1 MKFVLQSWLS
11 PRKVYN
17 LEKVSTSL
25 NTTQYFIQ
33 PLDVL
38 YLRGNKL
45 FGDPG
50 SYGKIVIPPWPSV
63 FAGAI
68 RTSLICERG
77 YDPIKFGKSEITNDP
92 ELGTP
97 ENPGTFK
104 LTGLQ
109 LAKRSRIDNQYE
121 YEKLFPLPND
131 LVVFW
136 NTPQTKQRICR
147 MKPCSISDQVL
158 TSSVTPCMP
167 VLARKKLGK
176 PSSILYYL
184 DSSGWSNHLNGNE
197 VLPERIVS
205 NQDLWKIED
214 RIGIGLNANTRSVND
229 GNLFTTQA
237 VSMRKYEHGGTKP
250 FDAGFVVEIA
260 GAELP
265 DKMIIKLG
273 GDGRG
278 AILTKI
284 NQDDLV
290 TGINQPT
297 EIFSRIKSEGKCRI
311 ILTSPGIFPNGW
323 TPTNSESADT
333 RLQFEMGGITA
344 TLDCAAVSRPEV
356 ISGFDMANNCP
367 KPALRVAPTGSV
379 YWLNNI
385 HSTTDLLVQLV
396 QNGLWTSTK
405 DNPPRQVEG
414 FNRFVFA
421 TY

>member
-1 MKFVLQSWLS
+1 M
-11 PRKVYN
+11 
-17 LEKVSTSL
+17 

-45 FGDPG
+45 FGEPG
-50 SYGKIVIPPWPSV
+50 SYSEIVIPPWPSV

-68 RTSLICERG
+68 RTSLIYERG
-77 YDPIKFGKSEITNDP
+77 HDPVKFGRSEITSDP

-109 LAKRSRIDNQYE
+109 LAKRYQIQNQHK

-131 LVVFW
+131 LVVFGD
-136 NTPQTKQRICR
+136 THADQRIDR
-147 MKPCSISDQVL
+147 VKPCSVSDQIL
-158 TSSVTPCMP
+158 TSSVTPSIP
-167 VLARKKLGK
+167 VLAQKELSK
-176 PSSILYYL
+176 PSSKSYYL
-184 DSSGWSNHLNGNE
+184 DSKGWLTHLNGGE
-197 VLPERIVS
+197 VQTEHIVS
-205 NQDLWKIED
+205 SEELWEIET
-214 RIGIGLNANTRSVND
+214 RIGIGLNANTRSVNE

-237 VSMRKYEHGGTKP
+237 VSMRRYEHGGNNP
-250 FDAGFVVEIA
+250 FDTGFVVEIA

-265 DKMIIKLG
+265 DKMVIKLG

-278 AILTKI
+278 AILTKF

-290 TGINQPT
+290 TGFNQPMDF
-297 EIFSRIKSEGKCRI
+297 FSRIESKGKCRI

-323 TPTNSESADT
+323 TPTNSKSANT
-333 RLQFEMGGITA
+333 RLQFEMGGMTA
-344 TLDCAAVSRPEV
+344 TLDCAVVSRPEV
-356 ISGFDMANNCP
+356 ISGFDMVNHRP
-367 KPALRVAPTGSV
+367 KPALRVAPTASV

-385 HSTTDLLVQLV
+385 QSTTDLLVQLV
-396 QNGLWTSTK
+396 RNGLWTSTK
-405 DNPPRQVEG
+405 DNLPRQVEG

>member
-1 MKFVLQSWLS
+1 M
-11 PRKVYN
+11 
-17 LEKVSTSL
+17 STSL

-33 PLDVL
+33 PFDVL

-45 FGDPG
+45 FGAPG
-50 SYGKIVIPPWPSV
+50 SYGEIVIPPWPSV

-68 RTSLICERG
+68 RTSLIYERG

-109 LAKRSRIDNQYE
+109 LAKRYQIENQHK

-131 LVVFW
+131 LVVFGD
-136 NTPQTKQRICR
+136 THAGQRICR
-147 MKPCSISDQVL
+147 VKSCSVSDQIL
-158 TSSVTPCMP
+158 TSSVTPCTP
-167 VLARKKLGK
+167 VLAQKELGK

-184 DSSGWSNHLNGNE
+184 DSKGWSTHLNGSE
-197 VLPERIVS
+197 VPTEHIVS
-205 NQDLWKIED
+205 SQDLWKIET
-214 RIGIGLNANTRSVND
+214 RIGIGLNTNTRSVNE
-229 GNLFTTQA
+229 GNLFATQA
-237 VSMRKYEHGGTKP
+237 VSMRRCEHGGNNP
-250 FDAGFVVEIA
+250 FDAGFIVEIT

-265 DKMIIKLG
+265 DKMVIKLG
-273 GDGRG
+273 GDGRS

-284 NQDDLV
+284 YQDDLV
-290 TGINQPT
+290 TGVNQPMDF
-297 EIFSRIKSEGKCRI
+297 FSKIKSEGKCRI

-333 RLQFEMGGITA
+333 RLQFELGGITA
-344 TLDCAAVSRPEV
+344 TLDCATVSRPEV
-356 ISGFDMANNCP
+356 ISGFDMANHRP
-367 KPALRVAPTGSV
+367 KPALRVAPTASV

>member
-1 MKFVLQSWLS
+1 M
-11 PRKVYN
+11 
-17 LEKVSTSL
+17 STSL

-50 SYGKIVIPPWPSV
+50 SYGEIVIPPWPSV

-68 RTSLICERG
+68 RTSLIYERG
-77 YDPIKFGKSEITNDP
+77 HDPVKFGRSEITSDP

-104 LTGLQ
+104 LTRLQ
-109 LAKRSRIDNQYE
+109 LAKRYQRENQHKYE
-121 YEKLFPLPND
+121 MLYPLPND
-131 LVVFW
+131 LVVFEDTDE
-136 NTPQTKQRICR
+136 NKKRICR
-147 MKPCSISDQVL
+147 VNSCPVSDQIL
-158 TSSVTPCMP
+158 TSSVTPCTP
-167 VLARKKLGK
+167 VLAQKELGK
-176 PSSILYYL
+176 PSSILHYL
-184 DSSGWSNHLNGNE
+184 DSKGWSTHLDGSE
-197 VLPERIVS
+197 VPTEHLVS
-205 NQDLWKIED
+205 SQDLWEVET
-214 RIGIGLNANTRSVND
+214 RIGIGLNANTRSVNE
-229 GNLFTTQA
+229 GNLFTTRA
-237 VSMRKYEHGGTKP
+237 VSMRRYEHGNP
-250 FDAGFVVEIA
+250 FDAGFIVEIT

-265 DKMIIKLG
+265 DKMVIKLG

-278 AILTKI
+278 ANLTKI

-290 TGINQPT
+290 AGANQPM
-297 EIFSRIKSEGKCRI
+297 EFFSRIKSEGKCRI

-323 TPTNSESADT
+323 TPTNSESADW
-333 RLQFEMGGITA
+333 RLQFELGGITA
-344 TLDCAAVSRPEV
+344 TLDCAVVSRPEV